1 MAEVLVLT
9 YSGQVSIPTSLEVA
23 SVERFSSFNDI
34 LTVLFKRGNIETEIN
49 HATVVVLD
57 DGKPSSSSLSKL
69 DGLSFEDKQII
80 LTQFFSHIHP
90 IILALSL
97 LEEQAKNVNKAIKV
111 IDAFIGQRIVR
122 VESWTGTGKKN
133 IDDYSETTIPSS
145 VPVLLNEFPLDS
157 TVNTMQSILSR
168 STGTSPF
175 KLGHLQLLFLILVEE
190 IDFLSLLSNT
200 SQAHLAKLCHLVGHW
215 SFPANELSN
224 DDLVYC
230 AYLILHYALQFQ
242 NTTNTDLHIPTKN
255 ELLCLLFLV
264 RDCYRCGSPFHN
276 FRHAVDVLQACFHYV
291 VRLDCLP
298 IFKQFEVN
306 VKLDECG
313 FLNSTRRTY
322 DVVELAALPIKISYK
337 YLTPIEL
344 LGLLVAALG
353 HDVGHPGVTNAFMIK
368 YNSPICQIY
377 NGRSVLENYHTAV
390 FTSKILS
397 VGWPSILNQK
407 TDEDNETIK
416 NLIISSI
423 LATDMAEH
431 FEYIDRLNKFDYA
444 NSNHPQRAKLI
455 LALLIKC
462 ADISNVT
469 RPLRV
474 SSQWAVTLSREF
486 DEIAKLEER
495 ISSSSTPA
503 NEHEE
508 VRYNKVPLKLEDI
521 LDANPMIH
529 KGQIFFINTFAEK
542 LFNNVVKLLPELQYT
557 CNIISE
563 NKEFWLARD

>member
-1 MAEVLVLT
+1 MAEVLVLA
-9 YSGQVSIPTSLEVA
+9 YSGPVTVPTTLDVTSVSQ
-23 SVERFSSFNDI
+23 FSSFGE
-34 LTVLFKRGNIETEIN
+34 VLAMLFRRGNIETESN
-49 HATVVVLD
+49 SATVVVLD
-57 DGKPSSSSLSKL
+57 ESPSLATSKL
-69 DGLSFEDKQII
+69 DGLSFEDKQVV

-90 IILALSL
+90 IILSKSL
-97 LEEQAKNVNKAIKV
+97 LQEQSENINKAIKGINV
-111 IDAFIGQRIVR
+111 FVGQRIVR
-122 VESWTGTGKKN
+122 VESWTGTGNKN
-133 IDDYSETTIPSS
+133 IDDFLELYSNVIPEA
-145 VPVLLNEFPLDS
+145 LNEFPLDFA
-157 TVNTMQSILSR
+157 VNTMQSILSR

-175 KLGHLQLLFLILVEE
+175 KLNHLQSLFQILVEE

-200 SQAHLAKLCHLVGHW
+200 SQDHLAKLCHLVGHW
-215 SFPANELSN
+215 SFPANELTN

-230 AYLILHYALQFQ
+230 AYLILNYALQFQ
-242 NTTNTDLHIPTKN
+242 NTNTGLHIPTKN
-255 ELLCLLFLV
+255 ELLCILFLV

-306 VKLDECG
+306 VKLDESG

-322 DVVELAALPIKISYK
+322 DIVELAALPIKVSYK

-390 FTSKILS
+390 FISKILS
-397 VGWPSILNQK
+397 VGWPTILDQK
-407 TDEDNETIK
+407 SDDSNGTDNESIK
-416 NLIISSI
+416 NLVISSI

-444 NSNHPQRAKLI
+444 NSNHPQRARLI

-495 ISSSSTPA
+495 IA
-503 NEHEE
+503 LADEAKVGEE
-508 VRYNKVPLKLEDI
+508 VKYNKVPLNLEDI
-521 LDANPMIH
+521 LAANPMIH
-529 KGQIFFINTFAEK
+529 KGQTFFINTFAEK

-557 CNIISE
+557 CNIIGE